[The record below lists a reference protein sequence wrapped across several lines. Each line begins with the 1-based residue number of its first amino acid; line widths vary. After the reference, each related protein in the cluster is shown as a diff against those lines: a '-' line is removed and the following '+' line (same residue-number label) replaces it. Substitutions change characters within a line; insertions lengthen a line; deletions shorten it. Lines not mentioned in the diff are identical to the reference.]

1 MSLSG
6 GHILVTGAAGLIGR
20 NLIEHLCS
28 LGLGSRAVVHRR
40 QPAARLPHVD
50 YVTADLTNAQD
61 CARAMQG
68 IDHVFH
74 CAAVVIGASATA
86 ADPAAAVAECAAI
99 NANVIEAAFRAHVK
113 KFLWLGSTTAY
124 PPAGDRPLRE
134 EEILDGQPFEKY
146 RAVGGMNRQM
156 EILCRHYGRQA
167 LPPMTT
173 IVLRPTNVYG
183 PGDNFDP
190 AKSRVAAALL
200 RRVVERTDPFEVW
213 GTGDDIR
220 DMIYVDDVVRA
231 MVLAMEKLDRYTT
244 LNIGSGKGHSVSE
257 MLQILLEL
265 EGFTPSRLVFDAG
278 KPSMIPVRRVDVSK
292 AQRELGFVAEIDLPE
307 GFRRTLQWYKQ
318 NRALAP

>member
-1 MSLSG
+1 
-6 GHILVTGAAGLIGR
+6 
-20 NLIEHLCS
+20 
-28 LGLGSRAVVHRR
+28 
-40 QPAARLPHVD
+40 
-50 YVTADLTNAQD
+50 
-61 CARAMQG
+61 
-68 IDHVFH
+68 
-74 CAAVVIGASATA
+74 
-86 ADPAAAVAECAAI
+86 VAECAAI
-99 NANVIEAAFRAHVK
+99 NANVIEAAYRAHVK

-231 MVLAMEKLDRYTT
+231 MVLAMQKLDDYTT
-244 LNIGSGKGHSVSE
+244 LNIGAGKGYSIRE
-257 MLQILLEL
+257 MLRLLLEL
-265 EGFTPSRLVFDAG
+265 EGFTPSRVVFDAS
-278 KPSMIPVRRVDVSK
+278 KPSMIPIRLVDVSK
-292 AQRELGFVAEIDLPE
+292 AQRLLDFAPHVDLRE